1 IWPILSKSKN
11 HSFISV
17 RGAAAEAVIIF
28 NRGPV
33 DLLPFF
39 DTLGLSV
46 NYSLLDSSLAKDSK
60 RLAKVKSVVAK
71 RETVIERKK
80 QARSK
85 SLTVEHDIS

>member
-1 IWPILSKSKN
+1 
-11 HSFISV
+11 V

-28 NRGPV
+28 NRGRV
-33 DLLPFF
+33 GLLPFF
-39 DTLGLSV
+39 DTLRLDV

-60 RLAKVKSVVAK
+60 RLAKAESVVAK

-85 SLTVEHDIS
+85 SLTAERDISEYGAGAH